1 MAIPAG
7 TTESYDMSNSIR
19 EDLEDTIWDLF
30 PADTWALTNLDKV
43 KAESTTHEWLLDS
56 LEAATINTQLDGD
69 DASFATVN
77 QPLRF
82 KNSCQIS
89 RKNFLISGTVEAVT
103 LAGRRSEV
111 ARQAMKQMRELKR
124 DIEKA
129 LVGNQAMCVGSQTV
143 ARISAG
149 MESFIAS
156 TDHGG
161 NAMKATTTNAG
172 STVGFSSGTVTA
184 PTDGASFGGLSQT
197 TFNNALLEAWQDGGD
212 PRVIL
217 VGPAYKD
224 DIDGFTSQATRTIDV
239 GARDGN
245 LPVLTS
251 VGVYVSDF
259 GTHTLVLHR
268 YVRNSNPA
276 TILMIDPDYWATA
289 WLRRPFM
296 EPLAKT
302 GDGEKRQILAEFC
315 LVARNPNSSSKV
327 FGLT

>member
-43 KAESTTHEWLLDS
+43 TAESTLHSWLLDS
-56 LEAATINTQLDGD
+56 LEAATVNTQLDGD

-82 KNSCQIS
+82 SNSCQIS

-103 LAGRRSEV
+103 LAGRKSEV
-111 ARQAMKQMRELKR
+111 TRQAMKQMRELKR

-129 LVGNQAMCVGSQTV
+129 LVGNQGMCVGSQTA
-143 ARISAG
+143 ARKSAG
-149 MESFIAS
+149 MESYIGS

-161 NAMKATTTNAG
+161 NGVNATTTTAG
-172 STVGFSSGTVTA
+172 STIGFSSSTVAA
-184 PTDGASFGGLSQT
+184 PTDGGSFGGLSQT
-197 TFNNALLEAWQDGGD
+197 TFNAILQNAWEDGGD
-212 PRVIL
+212 PRVVL
-217 VGPAYKD
+217 TGATYKAA
-224 DIDGFTSQATRTIDV
+224 IDAFTSIATRTIDV
-239 GARDGN
+239 NATDD
-245 LPVLTS
+245 LPILNST
-251 VGVYVSDF
+251 GVYVSDF
-259 GTHTLVLHR
+259 GRHTLVLHR
-268 YVRNSNPA
+268 YVRSSNPA
-276 TILMIDPDYWATA
+276 VVLAIDPDYWATA
-289 WLRRPFM
+289 WLRKPFM

-315 LVARNPNSSSKV
+315 LVARNPNSSAKV
-327 FGLT
+327 AGLT

>member
-30 PADTWALTNLDKV
+30 PADTWALTNLEKV
-43 KAESTTHEWLLDS
+43 KAEGVTHAWLLDS

-69 DASFATVN
+69 DASFATVT
-77 QPLRF
+77 QPLRYS
-82 KNSCQIS
+82 NSCQIS

-103 LAGRRSEV
+103 LAGRKSEV

-149 MESFIAS
+149 MESYIAS

-161 NAMKATTTNAG
+161 NGLRATTTNAG
-172 STVGFSSGTVTA
+172 STIGYSSSTVTA
-184 PTDGASFGGLSQT
+184 PTDGASFGGLAQT
-197 TFNNALLEAWQDGGD
+197 TFVSALQNAWEDGGD
-212 PRVIL
+212 PRVVL
-217 VGPAYKD
+217 TGATYKSS
-224 DIDGFTSQATRTIDV
+224 IDGFTSNATRFVDV
-239 GARDGN
+239 NSTDD
-245 LPVLTS
+245 LPILTS
-251 VGVYVSDF
+251 AGVFVSDF
-259 GTHTLVLHR
+259 GRHTLVLHR
-268 YVRNSNPA
+268 YVRSSNPA
-276 TILMIDPDYWATA
+276 TVLAIDPDYWATA
-289 WLRRPFM
+289 FLRRPFM

-315 LVARNPNSSSKV
+315 LVARNPNSSTKV
-327 FGLT
+327 FGLS